1 MGAPKNDFADQ
12 FDLGR
17 RMLIN
22 WAMPESQRIPQQA
35 NEGAKNLYSL
45 I

>member
-1 MGAPKNDFADQ
+1 MGAPTNGFADQ

-22 WAMPESQRIPQQA
+22 WAMPESQCIPQQA
-35 NEGAKNLYSL
+35 NEEAKNLYSL
-45 I
+45 L